1 MRNLGRTKLW
11 FVMWSFLLLL
21 LGSGV
26 GLAVDDC
33 PDAWISMKISSR
45 LVAKMGVAGTRINPD
60 TEVCVVTLR
69 GCVKTGEQRQ
79 EALATAREIKKVKK
93 VIDKLKVCE
102 ED

>member
-1 MRNLGRTKLW
+1 
-11 FVMWSFLLLL
+11 VWSFLLLF
-21 LGSGV
+21 LGSTPGI
-26 GLAVDDC
+26 AVDDC
-33 PDAWISMKISSR
+33 PDAWISMKISTH

-60 TEVCVVTLR
+60 TEVCVVTMR

-79 EALATAREIKKVKK
+79 EALATARKIKKVKG